1 MISSEWQSVGFVI
14 VLSRLFEDA
23 DISSRE
29 LSTLN
34 KFKILDAQ
42 NVIGLSPKGQAV
54 DNPSSALLK
63 VTNEIV

>member
-42 NVIGLSPKGQAV
+42 NVIALSPKGQAV

-63 VTNEIV
+63 VKNEIV